1 MTFKLICFD
10 LDGVIFKPKN
20 FWLELHKT
28 FNTYEK
34 GKELTEKYLNSDYNK
49 LVEEVVQKLWK
60 GKPAK
65 PYFDLVN
72 SFEYMDGV
80 EETLKR
86 VHKSSLITAIVST
99 SSLDVARRAQKD
111 FGFDHIFANELII
124 RDNQV
129 TGEYIWPLG
138 SGNYLKAKIV
148 KDLCSDSGITLNEC
162 IFVGDNDTDVEVS
175 KIVGLSIAFNSESK
189 ELKKTATYVVDSADL
204 KDILKFIP

>member
-20 FWLELHKT
+20 FWLELHKA

-80 EETLKR
+80 KETLKQI
-86 VHKSSLITAIVST
+86 HKMSLITAIVST
-99 SSLDVARRAQKD
+99 SSLDVARRAQKELS
-111 FGFDHIFANELII
+111 FDHIFANELII

-129 TGEYIWPLG
+129 TGEYVWPLG
-138 SGNYLKAKIV
+138 SGSHLKSKIV
-148 KDLCSDSGITLNEC
+148 KDLCSDLGISLDKC
-162 IFVGDNDTDVEVS
+162 IFVGDNESDIEVS

-189 ELKKTATYVVDSADL
+189 QLKAEATHVVDSKNL
-204 KDILKFIP
+204 LDILKFIP